1 MPNTTTTN
9 YAWTLIEV
17 GANADQ
23 WGSLLNTNTTDIDAD
38 LFAVSTVANA
48 ALPKAGGTMTGVIVG
63 TTPAAGGAGYASFRF
78 PHGTAPT
85 DNIANGDMWTT
96 TAGAFLRIN
105 GSTKTLAFTDSSIT
119 GNAGTATALATPRT
133 IAMTGDV
140 VWTSAAFDGTGNVTG
155 TAEIQAGAVGTAELA
170 TNAVTTAKITDN
182 NVTLAKIETIAN
194 NRVLGN
200 VSGGAAAPAALT
212 GAQVSALLDL
222 ASIPSGTQSFP
233 AIDWSSPHSGYFK
246 AGDFYVQFGFAVSVS
261 GALTTVTFP
270 TAFPNACLSVVT
282 TPTTVIGGWG
292 TDTIDNSVRMFNLYG
307 VNASQFTGYATR
319 ESTVTDVFAPG
330 IITFCWIA
338 VGH

>member
-85 DNIANGDMWTT
+85 DNLANGDMWTT

-155 TAEIQAGAVGTAELA
+155 TAEIQAGVITATELA

-194 NRVLGN
+194 NRLLGN
-200 VSGGAAAPAALT
+200 VSGGAAAPSALT
-212 GAQVSALLDL
+212 GAQASALLNL
-222 ASIPSGTQSFP
+222 ASIPSATQSFP
-233 AIDWSSPHSGYFK
+233 TPDWSNPHSGYFK
-246 AGDFYVQFGFAVSVS
+246 VGDIYIQFGFALSANAS
-261 GALTTVTFP
+261 LTTVTFP
-270 TAFPNACLSVVT
+270 VTFPTACLSVIVT
-282 TPTTVIGGWG
+282 PHTVLNGYA
-292 TDTIDNSVRMFNLYG
+292 TNNVNQSVRVFNVYG
-307 VNASQFTGYATR
+307 VTNGSFTGYSSAEILDIFTAK
-319 ESTVTDVFAPG
+319 SFPFT
-330 IITFCWIA
+330 WIA
-338 VGH
+338 IGH